1 MNIDTLFSSNI
12 IVPIVVAFIGFLVAV
27 TTAVIAK
34 EHKISEFRQKWIDE
48 LRNDIAN
55 SLLYAFDCM
64 YESSNNLT
72 DESIERYN
80 SSFSKF
86 EFHLILIK
94 LRLNPIKDEEFIL
107 LINNTLEL
115 VGGLNHTN
123 IKTNFKQVEKST
135 KLFEK
140 YSHAIIKREW
150 EITKKGETL
159 FTRYKN
165 LGELCGF
172 AFISAILSSVSVY
185 LLLILVIKFPE
196 YFPGIN

>member
-1 MNIDTLFSSNI
+1 MSIETLFSSNI
-12 IVPIVVAFIGFLVAV
+12 IVPIIVAFIGFLIAV

-34 EHKISEFRQKWIDE
+34 EQKISEFRQKWIDE

-55 SLLYAFDCM
+55 SLRYAFDCM
-64 YESSNNLT
+64 YESSNHIT

-94 LRLNPIKDEEFIL
+94 LRLNPIKDEQFIL

-115 VGGLNHTN
+115 VSELNHTN
-123 IKTNFKQVEKST
+123 IEINFKKVTEST

-140 YSHAIIKREW
+140 HSHAIIKREW
-150 EITKKGETL
+150 EITKKGEKRFIL
-159 FTRYKN
+159 FVTV
-165 LGELCGF
+165 GEFFGG
-172 AFISAILSSVSVY
+172 AFITAFFVLLY
-185 LLLILVIKFPE
+185 LAKFPE